1 MLDKAKDPIDPM
13 LKNGVYSLPCSCDEE
28 YIGETGRS
36 IKTRLKEHCVDIKHE
51 RIKNSVVAEHSKK
64 TNHYICMEKA
74 KVLALEEHY
83 NKRRIREALEIEK
96 QPKNFNRD
104 DGLILSESW
113 KPILNLLK
121 KQQLTDISLKNK
133 NLNLKFNNNQY

>member
-13 LKNGVYSLPCSCDEE
+13 LKKWVYSIPCSCDEE

-36 IKTRLKEHCVDIKHE
+36 IKTRLKEHSVDIKHE
-51 RIKNSVVAEHSKK
+51 RTKNSAVAEHSKK

-83 NKRRIREALEIEK
+83 NKRRIREVLEIEK
-96 QPKNFNRD
+96 QQKKINRD
-104 DGLILSESW
+104 DGLILSKFW
-113 KPILNLLK
+113 KPISNLLK
-121 KQQLTDISLKNK
+121 KQQSANITLNNK
-133 NLNLKFNNNQY
+133 N